1 MRLVL
6 DASVAVHLLVP
17 GPLQRT
23 ARARLVGSEPIAPTL
38 IDTEVLSALARLER
52 AGELTRDEA
61 DTAAAAWCTFPCDR
75 VHDAA
80 LLAPVWA
87 QRHRLRIA
95 DAHYVALSR
104 AVDAPLLTADRRFAA
119 AVGPGVSV
127 MLVQ

>member
-1 MRLVL
+1 VRLVL

-23 ARARLVGSEPIAPTL
+23 ARARLASGEPIAPTL

-52 AGELTRDEA
+52 TGELTRAEA
-61 DTAAAAWCTFPCDR
+61 DDAAAAWSTFPCDR
-75 VHDAA
+75 VHDVS
-80 LLAPVWA
+80 LLAPLWTL
-87 QRHRLRIA
+87 RHRLRIA
-95 DAHYVALSR
+95 DAHYVAL
-104 AVDAPLLTADRRFAA
+104 AQALDAPLLTADRRLAT